1 MSLWVSNEP
10 VELRNNAS
18 EDELQTVIRAA
29 YRQVMGNYHVM
40 ESQRVITAESQL
52 RNGDISV
59 REFVRQIAQSAT
71 YQMLFFD
78 DSSAYHFVELN
89 CKHLLGRAPHD
100 QAEISTH
107 VQRYNASGY
116 EAEINSYIDSDEYL
130 ANFGE
135 NTVPYPTGIQTQ
147 MGQKNVGFNRSFS
160 LMRGY
165 ASNSGK
171 QAQLI
176 SDLGSNL
183 ATQISAPATMGGAYT
198 NTAKRFRITTIKT
211 ASGARVTRS
220 RSTVEV
226 GYAQLSTRIQSIH
239 KSGGQILSI
248 TEA

>member
-1 MSLWVSNEP
+1 MALWVTSEP
-10 VELRNNAS
+10 IELRNSAS
-18 EDELQTVIRAA
+18 EDDLQTVIRAA
-29 YRQVMGNYHVM
+29 YRQVLGNYHVM
-40 ESQRVITAESQL
+40 ESQRVTSAESQL
-52 RNGDISV
+52 RNGDITV
-59 REFVRQIAQSAT
+59 REFVRAIANSALYQSR
-71 YQMLFFD
+71 FFD
-78 DSSAYHFVELN
+78 NASAYHFVELN

-130 ANFGE
+130 AKFGE
-135 NTVPYPTGIQTQ
+135 NTVPYPTGAQTQ
-147 MGQKNVGFNRSFS
+147 AGQKNVGFNRTFA

-183 ATQISAPATMGGAYT
+183 STKISQPKQGGAIAST
-198 NTAKRFRITTIKT
+198 SKRFRITAVKT
-211 ASGARVTRS
+211 VSGGRTARS
-220 RSTVEV
+220 NMSVEV
-226 GYAQLSTRIQSIH
+226 GYQQLSARIQNIQ
-239 KSGGQILSI
+239 KAGGKILSV

>member
-1 MSLWVSNEP
+1 MTLWVSNEP

-18 EDELQTVIRAA
+18 EDDLQTVIRSA

-40 ESQRVITAESQL
+40 ESQRVGTAESQL
-52 RNGDISV
+52 RNGDITV
-59 REFVRQIAQSAT
+59 REFVRQIAQSAA
-71 YQMLFFD
+71 YQTLFFEN
-78 DSSAYHFVELN
+78 SSAYHFVELN

-100 QAEISTH
+100 QAEVSAH
-107 VQRYNASGY
+107 VQRYNSEGY
-116 EAEINSYIDSDEYL
+116 EAEINSYVDSDEYL

-135 NTVPYPTGIQTQ
+135 NTVPYPTGSQSQ
-147 MGQKNVGFNRSFS
+147 SGQKNVGFNRTFS

-183 ATQISAPATMGGAYT
+183 ATKISAPANMGGAYT

-211 ASGARVTRS
+211 ASGPRSLRS
-220 RSTVEV
+220 RATVEV
-226 GYAQLSTRIQSIH
+226 GYSQLSARIQSIH

>member
-1 MSLWVSNEP
+1 MTLWVSNEP

-18 EDELQTVIRAA
+18 EDDLQTVIRSA

-40 ESQRVITAESQL
+40 ESQRVTTAESQL
-52 RNGDISV
+52 RNGDITV
-59 REFVRQIAQSAT
+59 REFVRQIAQSAA
-71 YQMLFFD
+71 YQTLFFE

-116 EAEINSYIDSDEYL
+116 EAEINSYVDSDEYI

-135 NTVPYPTGIQTQ
+135 NTVPFPTGSQSQ
-147 MGQKNVGFNRSFS
+147 FGQKNVGFNRTFS

-183 ATQISAPATMGGAYT
+183 ATKISAPSNTGGAYT
-198 NTAKRFRITTIKT
+198 NTAKRFRITSIKA
-211 ASGARVTRS
+211 ASGQRVTRS
-220 RSTVEV
+220 RMTVEV
-226 GYAQLSTRIQSIH
+226 GYQQLSARIQNIQ